1 MAEQTFR
8 SPGFY
13 EQEIELVAGA
23 QQPVGVPGGII
34 GTAQKGPAFVPVTLA
49 NMTDFTA
56 RFGDLDPQRFAP
68 YAVNEFLKHKLAL
81 TFLRVLGAGANST
94 LAHIATTN
102 VQGTVRN
109 AGFKIVP
116 AAPNEP
122 ADAAIGT
129 VTTQAITANA
139 ADLDKGFSYTDTAGI
154 IGRVLVDHTIGG
166 ISAVDSPVAG
176 TYRIYVGTS
185 DNPSA
190 NDFAARIDSAIA
202 ALNVA
207 GVDVT
212 STVLN
217 NIVTLTQATAGAAG
231 NTTIAVFG
239 GALSAT
245 LTLAGF
251 SGGDD
256 ASEPWTDST
265 VQFIAAKHYISASN
279 AGPTESDGF
288 PVFTDNPSFSISTY
302 GASSVNLIR
311 GVIFP
316 ASGTRIQVAPYNGTY
331 SAGCYSGTLGPENLT
346 DGLARRFKI
355 IISSS
360 DGASFDNDDGFDGV
374 KILTASLDPTDN
386 AYISRILNTDPDLF
400 AVKKHLLY
408 LDFPVEK
415 ELAPVM
421 TGTAATEPTVLIL
434 SGTSPWQSKFGRYDT
449 RFTTP
454 RTPAFISQPFGAYEY
469 DLFHFETIS
478 DGEYAN
484 DKLKVS
490 ISNIQASTDPDQP
503 YGTFD
508 VTLRQFGDD
517 DLNPQGLEYYPA
529 VSLNPKAENYIA
541 KAIGDKK
548 VQWNFDTDERSER
561 RLLISGKYPNRSVN
575 FRVIMNS
582 LLEAGQ
588 VPASALPFG
597 FRGIPVLK
605 TNESLCDG
613 ATSLNFESS
622 TFSGSPRLT
631 GPVVS
636 PITASIIPP
645 LPYRY
650 KVTRG
655 TMTDTAGSANIGTPG
670 ANERVDSRLY
680 WGVVV
685 QSMPTTASVDSAVLN
700 YNLGTLQNSLV
711 NSYTKFQGITK
722 QGVLATGIEADA
734 FNANKFTLARV
745 ALANQSLSTVTG
757 TAELHMREAAYVRDG
772 VPSPVDYKVNY
783 GSADRVTLATLV
795 ASSSV
800 KFNRFAS
807 FNKYTSIFYGGF
819 DGLNILDRDN
829 RLMNDKSCS
838 SETGYSG
845 DDGKAI
851 GEVEAGLVTNAAG
864 TGVNNNIVYS
874 YRSAIDII
882 TDEISSN
889 VNIIAIPGIRDP
901 LITTYAQDSARD
913 YSLAMYVRDI
923 PSYDDN
929 GFRIFDDTEGRRPSV
944 RQTSETFTSLNIDN
958 NYAAT
963 YFPDVYINDSNL
975 NKKVKVPAS
984 IAALGAIAYNDK
996 VAYPWFAPAGFN
1008 RAALDFVT
1016 NVQVRLNQADR
1027 DTLYDSR
1034 INPIA
1039 TFPAGGFVIFGQKT
1053 LQLKK
1058 SALDR
1063 VNVRRLLLEVKRVVS
1078 DVAGRLLFEQ
1088 NTPAVRSRFIA
1099 SVNPLLGLIQ
1109 AQAGIEKFRVIMDDS
1124 NNTPRDAEQ
1133 NRLNGK
1139 IVLVPTKTI
1148 EFIAVDF
1155 VITPSGVSFE

>member
-23 QQPVGVPGGII
+23 QQPVGVPGGVI

-68 YAVNEFLKHKLAL
+68 YAVNEFLKHKQAL
-81 TFLRVLGAGANST
+81 TFVRVLGAGANSN
-94 LAHIATTN
+94 LSDINTTIS
-102 VQGTVRN
+102 QGTVKN
-109 AGFKIVP
+109 AGFKI
-116 AAPNEP
+116 
-122 ADAAIGT
+122 T
-129 VTTQAITANA
+129 
-139 ADLDKGFSYTDTAGI
+139 
-154 IGRVLVDHTIGG
+154 
-166 ISAVDSPVAG
+166 PVAS
-176 TYRIYVGTS
+176 TAVATV
-185 DNPSA
+185 N
-190 NDFAARIDSAIA
+190 DSA
-202 ALNVA
+202 
-207 GVDVT
+207 
-212 STVLN
+212 
-217 NIVTLTQATAGAAG
+217 
-231 NTTIAVFG
+231 
-239 GALSAT
+239 
-245 LTLAGF
+245 
-251 SGGDD
+251 
-256 ASEPWTDST
+256 
-265 VQFIAAKHYISASN
+265 VQFIAARHYISASS
-279 AGPTESDGF
+279 AGPTESEGF
-288 PVFTDNPSFSISTY
+288 PIFTDNPSFSVEYAGGTT
-302 GASSVNLIR
+302 VNLIR
-311 GVIFP
+311 GAIFP
-316 ASGTRIQVAPYNGTY
+316 AAGTRIQVAPYDGTY
-331 SAGCYSGTLGPENLT
+331 SPLALTASLGPESNV

-360 DGASFDNDDGFDGV
+360 AGASFDNDDGFDGV
-374 KILTASLDPTDN
+374 RILTASLDPNDD
-386 AYISRILNTDPDLF
+386 AYITRVLNTDPDLF
-400 AVKKHLLY
+400 ATKKHLLY

-415 ELAPVM
+415 ELAPVQ
-421 TGTAATEPTVLIL
+421 TGSAVTEPTVLIL
-434 SGTSPWQSKFGRYDT
+434 SGNSNWQTKYGRYDT

-454 RTPAFISQPFGAYEY
+454 RTPSFISQPFGAYEY

-517 DLNPQGLEYYPA
+517 DLNVQGLEYYPA
-529 VSLNPKAENYIA
+529 VSLNPKAENYVA

-548 VQWNFDTDERSER
+548 VRWNFDTDEIAER
-561 RLLISGKYPNRSVN
+561 RLVISGKYPNRSVN
-575 FRVIMNS
+575 FRIVMNP

-588 VPASALPFG
+588 IPAPALPFG
-597 FRGIPVLK
+597 FRGVPVLK
-605 TNESLCDG
+605 TVDNLTDDAAASLTFEG
-613 ATSLNFESS
+613 ATF
-622 TFSGSPRLT
+622 TGGTRLANHA
-631 GPVVS
+631 VS

-645 LPYRY
+645 LPFRF

-655 TMTDTAGSANIGTPG
+655 TMTETNGAANIGQPG
-670 ANERVDSRLY
+670 PNERADSRLH

-685 QSMPTTASVDSAVLN
+685 QSMPTSASVTDAVLN
-700 YNLGTLQNSLV
+700 YNLGTLQNNLV
-711 NSYTKFQGITK
+711 TSYTKFQGIFK
-722 QGVLATGIEADA
+722 QDVLVTGSAADA

-757 TAELHMREAAYVRDG
+757 TAETHMKEAAYVRNG
-772 VPSPVDYKVNY
+772 APSAVDYRVNY
-783 GSADRVTLATLV
+783 GSADRVTMATLV

-800 KFNRFAS
+800 VFNRFAS
-807 FNKYTSIFYGGF
+807 FNKFTSIFYGGF

-829 RLMNDKSCS
+829 RLMNDRAS
-838 SETGYSG
+838 SYETGYAG
-845 DDGKAI
+845 EDGKAR
-851 GEVEAGLVTNAAG
+851 GATEAGLVTNAAG
-864 TGVNNNIVYS
+864 VGVDNNVVYA
-874 YRSAIDII
+874 YKSAVDIL

-889 VNIIAIPGIRDP
+889 INLLAIPGIREP
-901 LITTYAQDSARD
+901 LVTTYTQDAVRD

-923 PSYDDN
+923 PSYDDS
-929 GFRIFDDTEGRRPSV
+929 GFRIFDATTDRRPSV
-944 RQTSETFTSLNIDN
+944 RQTSETFVGLNIDN

-963 YFPDVYINDSNL
+963 YFPDVYINDAALS
-975 NKKVKVPAS
+975 KKVKVPAS
-984 IAALGAIAYNDK
+984 IAALGAIAFNDK
-996 VAYPWFAPAGFN
+996 IAYPWFAPAGFN

-1016 NVQVRLNQADR
+1016 NVQVRLNQSDR
-1027 DTLYDSR
+1027 DTLYDAR

-1099 SVNPLLGLIQ
+1099 SVTPLLGLIQ
-1109 AQAGIEKFRVIMDDS
+1109 AQAGIEKFRVIMDDT
-1124 NNTPRDAEQ
+1124 NNTPQDAEQ